1 MDWEICILVLL
12 LVIVLAIIVYLVQT
26 NDFPEL
32 YSIWGGGADAN
43 EVDDV
48 DGGYELQEALR
59 KKYKHLK
66 SKKKTFEEMCYP
78 KSYTLQPQQIFVG
91 DYVASLKKNKS
102 LLVFHRIGAG
112 KTCAGIQIAKHF
124 VDSGKVLFV
133 LPASLMPSLYA
144 ELATPCGDKIK
155 SSRID
160 VMSYNKF
167 ATAPPR
173 YTPSI
178 LIIDEVQNVYNKNG
192 VFYNCLKDFID
203 KKPDMPV
210 VIMSGTPIFD
220 NIGELHSIAGLLRIQ
235 LDDISIPAMRAFEG
249 HVSFF
254 KGAPKETFPSV
265 TIIEKRLNM
274 SSFQSKWY
282 RGEIEAEERANGSV
296 KLTSVSNDFY
306 IKSRQKSNIVFP
318 HGLTGPQGIDKL
330 TTKIIRDDLYKYSAK
345 FDFISKKL
353 GRNLSMIYTSFTNEY
368 GILALKKILGVY
380 GFKNFADY
388 GPGPKRYAI
397 FSGEESKKYKERI
410 RVAFNS
416 EANDNA
422 SQLQIIIGSP
432 AIKEGVS
439 LYRLAYIFV
448 LEAYWNF
455 SRLEQ
460 IYGRGYRYC
469 SHKRLPASQRKLTIY
484 LLCGVSGNE
493 KTPLG
498 SIDKFMLR
506 VAAEK
511 KRETD
516 PYIRAL
522 INVAVDKYL
531 Y

>member
-1 MDWEICILVLL
+1 MDWILCVLILL
-12 LVIVLAIIVYLVQT
+12 LIITLAIIIYLYRE
-26 NDFPEL
+26 NFKEF
-32 YSIWGGGADAN
+32 IGGAGDII
-43 EVDDV
+43 
-48 DGGYELQEALR
+48 GGYQLQDSVER
-59 KKYKHLK
+59 KYGHLK
-66 SKKKTFEEMCYP
+66 SKKKSFEEMCYP

-124 VDSGKVLFV
+124 VDAGKVLFV
-133 LPASLMPSLYA
+133 LPASLIPSLYA

-155 SSRID
+155 RSRID

-167 ATAPPR
+167 STTPPR

-192 VFYNCLKDFID
+192 VFYNCLKEFID
-203 KKPDMPV
+203 KRPDMPV

-220 NIGELHSIAGLLRIQ
+220 NINELHSIAGLLRIP
-235 LDDISIPAMRAFEG
+235 LEEISIPAMKAFEG

-274 SSFQSKWY
+274 SPFQAKWY
-282 RGEIEAEERANGSV
+282 RGEIEVEERSNGSLKQHAV
-296 KLTSVSNDFY
+296 TNDFY
-306 IKSRQKSNIVFP
+306 IMSRQKSNIVFP
-318 HGLTGPQGIDKL
+318 QGLTGPQGIEKL
-330 TTKIIRDDLYKYSAK
+330 TARLIREDLHKYSAK
-345 FDFISKKL
+345 FAFILKKL
-353 GRNLSMIYTSFTNEY
+353 KKNLSMIYTSFTNEY

-380 GFKNFADY
+380 GFKNFAEH

-397 FSGEESKKYKERI
+397 FSGEESRKYKERI

-416 EANDNA
+416 EANDDA

-448 LEAYWNF
+448 LEAYWNY

-469 SHKRLPASQRKLTIY
+469 SHKRLPASQRKLSIY
-484 LLCGVSGNE
+484 LLCSIAGNE
-493 KTPLG
+493 KSPLG
-498 SIDKFMLR
+498 SIDRFMLK

-516 PYIRAL
+516 PYIKAL
-522 INVAVDKYL
+522 IKVAVDKYL